1 MTEPERRERKNELVR
16 QRERNWSREKEHIV
30 KLPDIIEIQKTSD
43 DVPSP
48 LHPVVSDD
56 ESDSDSL
63 VSQHESEGD
72 KLEDDA
78 SITPTPPQSPE
89 GAPVEAP
96 QSPEGAPAEASPQRP
111 IWKRDKDNRLKRSKL
126 N

>member
-1 MTEPERRERKNELVR
+1 MVC

-63 VSQHESEGD
+63 VSQHESEGEQ
-72 KLEDDA
+72 LEDNA
-78 SITPTPPQSPE
+78 SIIPTPPQSPE
-89 GAPVEAP
+89 GYPIEAPQSLEGAPVEA
-96 QSPEGAPAEASPQRP
+96 SPQHP
-111 IWKRDKDNRLKRSKL
+111 IWK
-126 N
+126 